1 MPLKK
6 SHRER
11 AGENR
16 CWEFTAAVFH
26 TSLSVD
32 QEEQPERSDRNTRD
46 FERSVLSFLLLLLT
60 LTEVS
65 LGRHYIAMFEATQ
78 NVMLKPTDSW
88 RETLLD
94 HRVMDLFFTVS
105 TTFFSFF
112 FLIIHFSRRFIFL
125 DVLFFALKLLSF
137 YSFFLFSYAFAHS
150 IPAFSH
156 PVYSSCFLFLLLSNN
171 CL

>member
-11 AGENR
+11 AGGNR

-46 FERSVLSFLLLLLT
+46 FERSVLSFLLLRLT

-105 TTFFSFF
+105 TTFFFF
-112 FLIIHFSRRFIFL
+112 FLIIHFSHRFIFL
-125 DVLFFALKLLSF
+125 DLLFFALKL
-137 YSFFLFSYAFAHS
+137 FFFFTPFSSFAHS

-156 PVYSSCFLFLLLSNN
+156 PHIFSSCFFQIIISNR
-171 CL
+171 